1 MNFIKINVKVYLV
14 IIKLKLNNIGLLEC
28 WDQKW
33 VTLGAVI
40 YSFIQQIFTTTNV
53 VPVEC
58 LLFFR
63 HQVQMW

>member
-14 IIKLKLNNIGLLEC
+14 IIKLKSTNVGLLEC

-40 YSFIQQIFTTTNV
+40 F
-53 VPVEC
+53 C
-58 LLFFR
+58 LFNKYLLGACSTPIVF
-63 HQVQMW
+63 